1 MKNIY
6 IRDKQGVTHVFRL
19 KFCISKFK
27 MLEVE
32 DVCVIYL
39 SKFHNHRYDI
49 KCFFYDTKNIYYREC
64 IGTLKE
70 LYNVIQSLLKE
81 NLYSAMQNKTGWKE
95 LIWIIGLKIVLLVR

>member
-6 IRDKQGVTHVFRL
+6 IKDKQNVTHVFRL
-19 KFCISKFK
+19 KFCISNYK
-27 MLEVE
+27 MLEVK

-70 LYNVIQSLLKE
+70 LYDVIQNLLQK
-81 NLYSAMQNKTGWKE
+81 NLYSAIQNKSRDKE
-95 LIWIIGLKIVLLVR
+95 